1 MHQLNVPF
9 FVLLITSYSVFIFL
23 LPYGYDAR
31 QKANST
37 IFLFELKT
45 GCKAAE
51 TTGNISSSSD
61 PGTLRMH
68 SGAGWRCFPKERSP
82 WRWRAPWQHQK
93 LTVTKWERPTE
104 PVLLQLQRWSKSSW
118 RASQRPFG
126 IWSKLGK
133 CKSLINSCLMSWVKI
148 KTTVML
154 NSIFHS
160 YSIQQ

>member
-23 LPYGYDAR
+23 LPYGHDVR

-45 GCKAAE
+45 GSKAAE
-51 TTGNISSSSD
+51 TTGNSSSSSD
-61 PGTLRMH
+61 PGTKDAQQCWVKM
-68 SGAGWRCFPKERSP
+68 FPRGEESLKMK
-82 WRWRAPWQHQK
+82 APWQHQ
-93 LTVTKWERPTE
+93 KWERPTE

-148 KTTVML
+148 KTTVTL

>member
-1 MHQLNVPF
+1 MRQLNVPF

-23 LPYGYDAR
+23 LPYGHDVR

-51 TTGNISSSSD
+51 TAGNISSSSD
-61 PGTLRMH
+61 PGALRMH
-68 SGAGWRCFPKERSP
+68 SGAGWRWFTERSP
-82 WRWRAPWQHQK
+82 WRWRAPRHIRGWQWPSESGH
-93 LTVTKWERPTE
+93 
-104 PVLLQLQRWSKSSW
+104 
-118 RASQRPFG
+118 RASQRPFD

-133 CKSLINSCLMSWVKI
+133 WRRLVDSCLMSWVKI

-160 YSIQQ
+160 YSAQQQNWSLGL